1 MLEIE
6 LKVRISSL
14 EAVRRELHRLN
25 AQFSGRIHEHDVY
38 YNAPHRDFA
47 VTDEAIRVRYTNDH
61 AVVTYKGAKIPSS
74 GLKAREEL
82 NTAVESGE
90 IFEQVLDRLGFKKT
104 AEVNKWRENYKLG
117 TIAISLDSVDE
128 LGTFAEI
135 EIMTEEDSSIASERI
150 EKIAKELGIQG
161 EPILASYLE
170 LLLSKRSAV
179 QP

>member
-1 MLEIE
+1 MNTIF
-6 LKVRISSL
+6 ITM
-14 EAVRRELHRLN
+14 
-25 AQFSGRIHEHDVY
+25 
-38 YNAPHRDFA
+38 HRDFA
-47 VTDEAIRVRYTNDH
+47 VTDEAIRIRYTNDH
-61 AVVTYKGAKIPSS
+61 AVVTYKGAKIQSS

-90 IFEQVLDRLGFKKT
+90 IFELVLDRLGFKKT

-135 EIMTEEDSSIASERI
+135 EIMTEEDDSDASVKI
-150 EKIAKELGIQG
+150 EKIAKDLGIQG

-170 LLLSKRSAV
+170 LLLSKRSVV

>member
-6 LKVRISSL
+6 MKVRISSL
-14 EAVRRELHRLN
+14 EEVRRQLHRLN
-25 AQFSGRIHEHDVY
+25 AQFCGRMHEHDIY

-61 AVVTYKGAKIPSS
+61 AVVTYKGAKIPSFS
-74 GLKAREEL
+74 LKAREEL

-90 IFEQVLDRLGFKKT
+90 IFELVLDRLGFKKT
-104 AEVNKWRENYKLG
+104 AEVNKWRENYNLG

-135 EIMTEEDSSIASERI
+135 EIMADDDDSDASAKI
-150 EKIAKELGIQG
+150 EKIAKELGIPG

-179 QP
+179 QL